1 MFICNGEKSFSGG
14 AGDSR
19 SDHVGDEEVE
29 SAPPLATGE
38 MKGNSTRREGAMVSV
53 TVKGGLRAGWE
64 GEVLHACTLLRL
76 LWRPQLPSSCLDE
89 SPH

>member
-1 MFICNGEKSFSGG
+1 MFFCTGEKSFSGG